1 MASVICHC
9 GVVNEVG
16 PSNSEAGQANNQD
29 GQPTCY
35 VCGLELPTPPPRRTV
50 VSSEQ
55 PSEVSSPAPTPVDI
69 TCSECEA
76 SNSQDRS
83 TCYRCGAD
91 LVPAEDAVACARLV
105 LPGKVAVEIP
115 YGETVTLGR
124 HADDPSI
131 AAALEAHDQV
141 SRRHAEVIVNRA
153 SVKVRD
159 LDSTN
164 GTFVNGSRVVGE
176 TTVPVADGVL
186 IRFGKELEIVLL
198 PGGSS

>member
-9 GVVNEVG
+9 GIVNEIG
-16 PSNSEAGQANNQD
+16 QANSEAGQA
-29 GQPTCY
+29 TCY
-35 VCGLELPTPPPRRTV
+35 VCGLELPTPSPRRTV

-55 PSEVSSPAPTPVDI
+55 LSEVSSPASTPVDI
-69 TCSECEA
+69 TCSGCGA
-76 SNSQDRS
+76 SSPHDRS
-83 TCYRCGAD
+83 TCYKCGAD
-91 LVPAEDAVACARLV
+91 LVPAEAAVACARLV

-115 YGETVTLGR
+115 HGETVTLGR

-131 AAALEAHDQV
+131 AAALEPHDQV
-141 SRRHAEVIVNRA
+141 SRRHAEIIANRT

-159 LDSTN
+159 LGSTN
-164 GTFVNGSRVVGE
+164 GTFVNGSRVLSE
-176 TTVPVADGVL
+176 TTVPVADGVR